1 MRNRLRL
8 CGLLLAASPAL
19 SASGLCSSSTTLQEY
34 INLGT
39 GGCQAGNAIFSNF
52 SYIYTLGLNPS
63 NPDHVDPNVTASQ
76 VQVTVSGSTLSP
88 SLIFQALDPATNP
101 WQASDGFQT
110 QIDIGYTVSAPP
122 ASPIGGT
129 SIAFTGTVEDLG
141 PDPPNAPSDITST
154 ISFNTSLTTL
164 NPSLYPSSCVPPATI
179 CTGSPQAATGLNSV
193 QQVTVGDI
201 LTLDSGGALNPT
213 TFIPS
218 SPNTATLGDFQQTF
232 SETPEPSTLLAVG
245 LGLLVCG
252 WLAARKTRRA

>member
-141 PDPPNAPSDITST
+141 P
-154 ISFNTSLTTL
+154 
-164 NPSLYPSSCVPPATI
+164 SSCVPPATI